1 MHLGVGRQRLTATAT
16 WPIEVL
22 EEGRDGWRSRPII
35 EVCCHVHSVSSV
47 VSSDLASE
55 AAGPGSRPAS
65 LFRAIDQP
73 CHIAHA
79 CLPTTHTQTLP
90 NKQAL
95 LSIYTH
101 ASASATHLVA
111 IVYLIDRAYHGGSN
125 RARGGASK
133 PCWRSRARARR
144 QVEALGQLGL
154 WLHAYVVVAARALL
168 LQHGFSPPSSSVRRP
183 RPCTSRLGGLDRS
196 CMGHRV
202 LPPAAWIDRRAG
214 KKLIKHLRKLTLAS
228 IGPSDSAPSTPVNV
242 VSIIFVGHIH
252 NNLYY

>member
-144 QVEALGQLGL
+144 QVRRSLRAA
-154 WLHAYVVVAARALL
+154 WPVAARVRGRRSTCAPSPTWLL
-168 LQHGFSPPSSSVRRP
+168 APIIVCSPAPAVHLAIGR
-183 RPCTSRLGGLDRS
+183 GLDRS

-214 KKLIKHLRKLTLAS
+214 KKLIKHLRKKLPRLDRLFRLRSEYACECCEYNFRWPYS
-228 IGPSDSAPSTPVNV
+228 
-242 VSIIFVGHIH
+242 
-252 NNLYY
+252 

>member
-144 QVEALGQLGL
+144 QVRRSLGQLGL

-168 LQHGFSPPSSSVRRP
+168 LQHGFSPPSPSVHRPAVRAPRDWEGSIDHAWGTAYYRR
-183 RPCTSRLGGLDRS
+183 RGSIGGLVR
-196 CMGHRV
+196 
-202 LPPAAWIDRRAG
+202 
-214 KKLIKHLRKLTLAS
+214 
-228 IGPSDSAPSTPVNV
+228 N
-242 VSIIFVGHIH
+242 
-252 NNLYY
+252 